1 MSFVSPDNQQLT
13 SQVARIRAG
22 YANFQT
28 ALRGAAAVLLTGLG
42 NGTHNLVSMNNALD
56 TIAQDYLDA
65 AREQVLEDLGNVSA
79 SSLKTSR
86 SESSPDISTRA
97 LSVADALHRGFAADV
112 ERSVERAVAKDVK
125 TTLEFVRTQVMQ
137 GRFVATS
144 EQLVHDL
151 KFTVTGKMTLDSD
164 EFVRREVNWAYRQQ
178 YNTIMVHVLL
188 AREVDEARIDGGSS
202 DGQTLDLMVYDQ
214 LQPKFFHHNSKS
226 LLQPL
231 DVGI

>member
-1 MSFVSPDNQQLT
+1 MSFVSPDNQRL
-13 SQVARIRAG
+13 SDQVARIRAG
-22 YANFQT
+22 YSNFQT
-28 ALRGAAAVLLTGLG
+28 ALRGSAAVILTGLG
-42 NGTHNLVSMNNALD
+42 NGTHTLVSMNQQVDL
-56 TIAQDYLDA
+56 IAQDYLDA
-65 AREQVLEDLGNVSA
+65 ARMQVLEDLGEVSA
-79 SSLKTSR
+79 SSLKTSK
-86 SESSPDISTRA
+86 SESAPDISLRA
-97 LSVADALHRGFAADV
+97 LSIADALHKGFAAEV
-112 ERSVERAVAKDVK
+112 EHSIERAVAKDVK

-144 EQLVHDL
+144 DQLVHDL

-188 AREVDEARIDGGSS
+188 AREVDEARVDGGSS

-214 LQPKFFHHNSKS
+214 MQPKIFHHNSKS